1 MFDIGAT
8 ELLLIGIV
16 AIIVVGPKE
25 LPKMLRAFGQFVGKM
40 RGMAREFQS
49 MFEEA
54 ARDTGVDDL
63 AKGVSDVKNFSVTD
77 TLSETFDPVKD
88 EFDEMKLDLD
98 PAEAPKSPA
107 TADTKPKPDPIEE
120 GNRAAAEMAAKNRD
134 EPAKPAAS
142 KKKAPKKTAAAKKK
156 EPAAKTAG

>member
-25 LPKMLRAFGQFVGKM
+25 LPKMLRAFGQFVAKM

-54 ARDTGVDDL
+54 ARDTGMDDIT
-63 AKGVSDVKNFSVTD
+63 KSVSDVKNFSVTD
-77 TLSETFDPVKD
+77 TVSQALDPVKD

-98 PAEAPKSPA
+98 TEAPAPA
-107 TADTKPKPDPIEE
+107 PTEKPKADPIDEA
-120 GNRAAAEMAAKNRD
+120 NKTAAKTA
-134 EPAKPAAS
+134 AKVRAKSSKPTAR
-142 KKKAPKKTAAAKKK
+142 KKKTPKKTAAAK
-156 EPAAKTAG
+156 PAAKTAG

>member
-25 LPKMLRAFGQFVGKM
+25 LPKMLRAFGQFVAKM

-54 ARDTGVDDL
+54 ARDTGMDDIT
-63 AKGVSDVKNFSVTD
+63 KSVSDVKNFSVTD
-77 TLSETFDPVKD
+77 TVSRALDPVKD
-88 EFDEMKLDLD
+88 EFEEMKLDLD
-98 PAEAPKSPA
+98 SEAPAPAPAE
-107 TADTKPKPDPIEE
+107 KPKADPIDEA
-120 GNRAAAEMAAKNRD
+120 NKTAAKTA
-134 EPAKPAAS
+134 AKVRAKSSKPVAR
-142 KKKAPKKTAAAKKK
+142 KKKTPKKTAAAK
-156 EPAAKTAG
+156 PAAKTAG

>member
-77 TLSETFDPVKD
+77 SLSETFDPVKD

-98 PAEAPKSPA
+98 PPEASKTSASAE
-107 TADTKPKPDPIEE
+107 KPKLDPIEE
-120 GNRAAAEMAAKNRD
+120 GNRAAAEMAAKNRED
-134 EPAKPAAS
+134 TNKPAAS
-142 KKKAPKKTAAAKKK
+142 KKKAPKKAAAAKKK
-156 EPAAKTAG
+156 EPAAKSAG

>member
-54 ARDTGVDDL
+54 ARDTGMDDL

-77 TLSETFDPVKD
+77 SLSETFDPVKD

-98 PAEAPKSPA
+98 PAEAPKTSSA
-107 TADTKPKPDPIEE
+107 AEKPKVDPIEE
-120 GNRAAAEMAAKNRD
+120 GNKAAAAAAAKNRAKSSKP
-134 EPAKPAAS
+134 PAR
-142 KKKAPKKTAAAKKK
+142 KKKAPKKTAAAKKE

>member
-63 AKGVSDVKNFSVTD
+63 AKGVSDVKKFSVTD
-77 TLSETFDPVKD
+77 SLSETFDTVKD

-98 PAEAPKSPA
+98 PPEASKTSAAAE
-107 TADTKPKPDPIEE
+107 KPKLDTIEE
-120 GNRAAAEMAAKNRD
+120 GNRAAAEMAAKNRED
-134 EPAKPAAS
+134 TNKPAAS
-142 KKKAPKKTAAAKKK
+142 KKKAPKKAAAAKKK
-156 EPAAKTAG
+156 EPAAKSAG

>member
-1 MFDIGAT
+1 MFDIGAI

-25 LPKMLRAFGQFVGKM
+25 LPKMLRAFGQFVAKM

-54 ARDTGVDDL
+54 ARDTGIDDIT
-63 AKGVSDVKNFSVTD
+63 KSVSDVKNFSVTD
-77 TLSETFDPVKD
+77 SLNEALDPVKD

-98 PAEAPKSPA
+98 SEAPAPTPK
-107 TADTKPKPDPIEE
+107 TAEKPKVDPVDEANKE
-120 GNRAAAEMAAKNRD
+120 AAKTA
-134 EPAKPAAS
+134 AKVSAKSSKPKVA
-142 KKKAPKKTAAAKKK
+142 KKKTPKKTAASK
-156 EPAAKTAG
+156 PAAKTAG

>member
-25 LPKMLRAFGQFVGKM
+25 LPKMLRAFGQFVAKM

-54 ARDTGVDDL
+54 ARDTGMDDIT
-63 AKGVSDVKNFSVTD
+63 KSVSDVKNFSVTD
-77 TLSETFDPVKD
+77 SISDALDPVKD
-88 EFDEMKLDLD
+88 EFDEMKLDMEPETSK
-98 PAEAPKSPA
+98 PAGKSA
-107 TADTKPKPDPIEE
+107 EKPKADPIEE
-120 GNRAAAEMAAKNRD
+120 GNKAAAKTAAKVKA
-134 EPAKPAAS
+134 EAAKAS
-142 KKKAPKKTAAAKKK
+142 APKKKAPKKTAAAK
-156 EPAAKTAG
+156 PAAKTAG